1 MSMTRAVISGDE
13 GAVEKLILA
22 YQDNHK
28 DLAKAKNCDDQ
39 EEILFCEGYER
50 AMEYVMWVLGIGC
63 EAL

>member
-1 MSMTRAVISGDE
+1 MNMTRAVICGDE

-28 DLAKAKNCDDQ
+28 DLAKTKNCDDL
-39 EEILFCEGYER
+39 EEVSFCEGYER
-50 AMEYVMWVLGIGC
+50 AMEYVLLVLGIEC

>member
-1 MSMTRAVISGDE
+1 MNMTGEVISGDE

-28 DLAKAKNCDDQ
+28 DLMKAKKCDDL
-39 EEILFCEGYER
+39 EEVLFCEGYER